1 VQVGFS
7 KFMFFMFLQNATV
20 ASFCLGGGI
29 VQVTLSKVMM
39 FFLTVPPRT

>member
-7 KFMFFMFLQNATV
+7 KFMFFCKNTTV

-29 VQVTLSKVMM
+29 VQVTLRKVMM